1 MHDRALSPAS
11 PGSLRDVYA
20 RLLAARGHQRWW
32 PGETP
37 FEVAVGAV
45 LTQNTAW
52 TNVERAIANLKAAG
66 ALDASA
72 LVALDEASLAALLR
86 PAGYFNVKA
95 RRLRALVRY
104 LLDEAGGDPARLDG
118 RDLPRLRASL
128 LAVPGVGRETADSIL
143 LYAVGLPVFV
153 VDAYTRRIFGRL
165 GRIDPDAD
173 YDAIRAVFEAALPR
187 DVGLY
192 NDYHAQ
198 IVAHGKDACRP
209 RPRCEA
215 CVLADV
221 CARSGG
227 GVGEACA

>member
-1 MHDRALSPAS
+1 MHDRALTPTVARTLS
-11 PGSLRDVYA
+11 DVYA

-66 ALDASA
+66 ALDAGTI
-72 LVALDEASLAALLR
+72 LALDEPALAALLR

-104 LLDEAGGDPARLDG
+104 LCDEAGGDPARLDG
-118 RDLPRLRASL
+118 RDVPRLRASL

-198 IVAHGKDACRP
+198 IVALGKDVCRP

-215 CVLADV
+215 CVLSDL
-221 CARSGG
+221 CAHFGA
-227 GVGEACA
+227 GEATA